1 MAMRYAEYYALRRQ
15 LAPGLRSNQECYASV
30 LDRLVTPT
38 TRWLDAGC
46 GHQVFPWAPELEAAL
61 VERAAFAAGCDLDE
75 PAMRKHPFIRR
86 VASANLEALPY
97 REASFTLLSANMV
110 VEHIARPAAVFS
122 EFARVLAPS
131 GQVVLHTPNA
141 WSYFVLAARCVP
153 ERYRRRLASHID
165 GRPLEDVFP
174 THYRANRLQ
183 RRSLSPRCER
193 RYDPAVSMDRDRR
206 IADLEGD
213 VDALGASLSCLNDRD
228 SDATARGVNHGPDGR
243 HPRGHPSY
251 GYTQPNPRVAPQ
263 TAEPQS

>member
-75 PAMRKHPFIRR
+75 PAMRKHPPIRR
-86 VASANLEALPY
+86 VASADLEALPY

-122 EFARVLAPS
+122 EFARVLAPG

-174 THYRANRLQ
+174 THYRANR
-183 RRSLSPRCER
+183 P
-193 RYDPAVSMDRDRR
+193 RR
-206 IADLEGD
+206 ITRLLKEAGFSD
-213 VDALGASLSCLNDRD
+213 VHCLLVA
-228 SDATARGVNHGPDGR
+228 SDATIQQFRWIAIAELLILKATLTHWGR
-243 HPRGHPSY
+243 AFRASLI
-251 GYTQPNPRVAPQ
+251 V
-263 TAEPQS
+263 TATRPPGA